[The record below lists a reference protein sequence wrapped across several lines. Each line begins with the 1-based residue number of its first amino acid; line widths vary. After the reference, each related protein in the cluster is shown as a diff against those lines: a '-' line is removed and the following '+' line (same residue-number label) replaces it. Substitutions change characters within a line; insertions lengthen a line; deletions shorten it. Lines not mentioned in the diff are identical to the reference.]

1 MTTGARSGNL
11 DATGFP
17 TTRWK
22 GLAMFRKLRIV
33 LIAVGFA
40 VLGAAAGR
48 LAADLRRRREQ
59 GEPLEITREAA
70 MPRPQEVVPGLVAAL
85 RVRDRPWVYL
95 QIPGWFAAF
104 AVNFAFSALGRE
116 LRPFARARFG
126 EEAQA
131 APFWEREL
139 RTEARTIDVSPVED
153 REAAATEDG
162 TAEPAQA
169 PAATP
174 EPAGNGATE
183 GFAPF
188 RS

>member
-1 MTTGARSGNL
+1 
-11 DATGFP
+11 
-17 TTRWK
+17 
-22 GLAMFRKLRIV
+22 MFRKLRIV

-48 LAADLRRRREQ
+48 LAADLRRSREQ
-59 GEPLEITREAA
+59 GKPLEITREAA

-116 LRPFARARFG
+116 LRPFARASFG

-139 RTEARTIDVSPVED
+139 RTEARTIDVSPLD
-153 REAAATEDG
+153 HPTAAADATESSAP
-162 TAEPAQA
+162 TEPAEPSEPVEPTQA
-169 PAATP
+169 SVARP
-174 EPAGNGATE
+174 ERAGNGATE